1 MKNNKFKYAF
11 EDKDL
16 IYYTDK
22 IIYKYEELFPKS
34 KGYENPFKIKKLK
47 LISIEK
53 MKYPIDITANQ
64 DIQMYRLWFI
74 DKKGKIYDPL
84 AGEGMFI
91 VHIKMKN
98 NPSDAH
104 A

>member
-16 IYYTDK
+16 IYYTNK

-53 MKYPIDITANQ
+53 MESFDVHV
-64 DIQMYRLWFI
+64 QMYRLWFI
-74 DKKGKIYDPL
+74 DKKK
-84 AGEGMFI
+84 
-91 VHIKMKN
+91 KN
-98 NPSDAH
+98 I
-104 A
+104 

>member
-34 KGYENPFKIKKLK
+34 EGYENPFKIKKLK

-53 MKYPIDITANQ
+53 MESYDVYV
-64 DIQMYRLWFI
+64 QMYRLWFI
-74 DKKGKIYDPL
+74 DKKGKIYNPL
-84 AGEGMFI
+84 AGEGIFV
-91 VHIKMKN
+91 VHLKMKN

>member
-16 IYYTDK
+16 IYYTNK
-22 IIYKYEELFPKS
+22 IIYKYEELFP
-34 KGYENPFKIKKLK
+34 
-47 LISIEK
+47 
-53 MKYPIDITANQ
+53 
-64 DIQMYRLWFI
+64 
-74 DKKGKIYDPL
+74 
-84 AGEGMFI
+84 
-91 VHIKMKN
+91 IKMKN